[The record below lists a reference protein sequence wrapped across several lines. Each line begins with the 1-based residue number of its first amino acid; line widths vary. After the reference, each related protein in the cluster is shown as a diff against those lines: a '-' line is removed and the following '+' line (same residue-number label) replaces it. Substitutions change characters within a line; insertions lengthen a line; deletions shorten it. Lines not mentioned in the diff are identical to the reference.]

1 MTLRIGGA
9 LNGGLPSRT
18 RVCDTRGGGGRGA
31 PLPQAQELRSG
42 GLSCV
47 SWSHGLL
54 RRHTALLW
62 SSARGM
68 AHSGPTWSLLHRRLN
83 TSARLVPS
91 AESQESGWVSDRD
104 TGQMPGGAA
113 GDLLQ
118 ESGGWG
124 ELVAGSDPSRPVA
137 GNRRS
142 DEPTLP
148 RDPLRF
154 HFCLCHLRLGLKG
167 SSPPGRDASAWEHN
181 CANSRWSPATWGH
194 SCD

>member
-91 AESQESGWVSDRD
+91 AESQQSGWVSDRD
-104 TGQMPGGAA
+104 TRQMPGGAA

-118 ESGGWG
+118 ERGGGVSWW
-124 ELVAGSDPSRPVA
+124 LALILHAPSPETA
-137 GNRRS
+137 IQM
-142 DEPTLP
+142 
-148 RDPLRF
+148 
-154 HFCLCHLRLGLKG
+154 
-167 SSPPGRDASAWEHN
+167 SPH
-181 CANSRWSPATWGH
+181 CPATLYG
-194 SCD
+194 STSVSATSGLA